1 VTVTPRIGMPARLRF
16 RLRTRVRGA
25 RPTAPRET
33 ALRETA
39 PLGPGRRA
47 AGCRSTGRAG
57 EGVEGGLR
65 GRRSTA
71 PVGASYPGAAAGTG
85 TARPGA
91 GGRPSRPS
99 PGRCSSEGLRV
110 ARRSLLRRGVALVL
124 GAFLLHALAFCLAP
138 GLLSRSVH
146 GGLQV
151 GELVTGA
158 QVLVIGFG
166 VWTHDRAA
174 RRYVD
179 PLARRVADRHRDG
192 FGRQPGAAGSA
203 TDGGP
208 ASVPAARVDAPS
220 ASFDAFDRV
229 KAFGGRAPL

>member
-1 VTVTPRIGMPARLRF
+1 M
-16 RLRTRVRGA
+16 
-25 RPTAPRET
+25 
-33 ALRETA
+33 
-39 PLGPGRRA
+39 
-47 AGCRSTGRAG
+47 
-57 EGVEGGLR
+57 
-65 GRRSTA
+65 
-71 PVGASYPGAAAGTG
+71 
-85 TARPGA
+85 
-91 GGRPSRPS
+91 
-99 PGRCSSEGLRV
+99 

-151 GELVTGA
+151 GELATGA

-166 VWTHDRAA
+166 VWAHDRAA

-208 ASVPAARVDAPS
+208 ASVPAARVAAPS